1 MQRNWINNLG
11 DAVPTNT
18 DDACY
23 GILSAAHEG
32 AQRASDQ
39 CGIFFVPYWKLR
51 NEWGFGNGE
60 EGRAVIALAKEYEAP
75 ATLPRSLRRR
85 SAVDV
90 TRR

>member
-39 CGIFFVPYWKLR
+39 CGIFFVPYWEAMKWLSMKWLSIR
-51 NEWGFGNGE
+51 CVTPGAR
-60 EGRAVIALAKEYEAP
+60 EGQPGSTALATRNPRLPP
-75 ATLPRSLRRR
+75 ALG
-85 SAVDV
+85 
-90 TRR
+90 